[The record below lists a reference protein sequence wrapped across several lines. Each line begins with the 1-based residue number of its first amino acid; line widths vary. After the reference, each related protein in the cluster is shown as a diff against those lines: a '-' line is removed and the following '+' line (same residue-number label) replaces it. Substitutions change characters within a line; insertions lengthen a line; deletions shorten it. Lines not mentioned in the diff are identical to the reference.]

1 MRSGGTSQYL
11 EASIL
16 GLLAEDPQHGYEL
29 HRRIVS
35 AFGALF
41 HPSWGSIYPALSRLE
56 RQGFIETFE
65 EGGVRTFAT
74 STGSLGGELATF
86 RSALRKEQVSKRQRK
101 SYRITEKG
109 SQFLHELVSAM
120 DVSDDRA
127 FWVALA
133 FSDRVSANRKLSI
146 ANRRIYVLEERLKEM
161 KESELLISGSNMRSL
176 ALQGLYMRLND
187 ELTWLERLCKELSDS
202 EDLFDLS
209 QDPRQKLND
218 L

>member
-11 EASIL
+11 EAAVM

-56 RQGFIETFE
+56 RQGYIETFE
-65 EGGVRTFAT
+65 EGGVRSLTT
-74 STGSLGGELATF
+74 STGSLGGELASF
-86 RSALRKEQVSKRQRK
+86 RSALRKETTSKRQRK

-109 SQFLHELVSAM
+109 TQFLHELVSGM

-133 FSDRVSANRKLSI
+133 FSDRVGLNRRLSI
-146 ANRRIYVLEERLKEM
+146 ANRRIYVLEERLREM
-161 KESELLISGSNMRSL
+161 KESELLNGLNMRSL
-176 ALQGLYMRLND
+176 ALQGLYMRLTD
-187 ELTWLERLCKELSDS
+187 ELSWLERLCKELSDS
-202 EDLFDLS
+202 DELMELS
-209 QDPRQKLND
+209 KESRQRLKGL
-218 L
+218 

>member
-1 MRSGGTSQYL
+1 M
-11 EASIL
+11 

-56 RQGFIETFE
+56 RQGHIETFE
-65 EGGVRTFAT
+65 EGGFRSPTT
-74 STGSLGGELATF
+74 STGSLGGELASF
-86 RSALRKEQVSKRQRK
+86 RSALKKEQTSKRQRK

-109 SQFLHELVSAM
+109 TQFLQGLVSGM

-133 FSDRVSANRKLSI
+133 FSDRVGVNRRLSI
-146 ANRRIYVLEERLKEM
+146 ANRRIYILEERLREM
-161 KESELLISGSNMRSL
+161 KESELLNGLNMRSL
-176 ALQGLYMRLND
+176 ALQGLYMRLTD
-187 ELTWLERLCKELSDS
+187 ELSWLERLCKELSDS
-202 EDLFDLS
+202 EELVELS
-209 QDPRQKLND
+209 ND
-218 L
+218 SRTYNENI